1 MISDRIQQ
9 IAAAVRQDEARLR
22 AIESMPEETQRQY
35 APGIAKL
42 RRRIYEERAAIGTTP
57 DDTEAWAKWLL
68 DDFPYHEHPE
78 SIRQTINQHLEKVE
92 QARDACD
99 VDTMQAA
106 QRRLEQ
112 IIEEALRPTQLR
124 LDDTEAAAGLP
135 GGGLKSLWG

>member
-22 AIESMPEETQRQY
+22 AIEAMPEETQRQY

-42 RRRIYEERAAIGTTP
+42 LRRIYEERAAIGTTP

-78 SIRQTINQHLEKVE
+78 SMRQTINRYLEEVE
-92 QARDACD
+92 RSREACD
-99 VDTMQAA
+99 VGAMHVA
-106 QRRLEQ
+106 QRGLEQ
-112 IIEEALRPTQLR
+112 IVEEALRPTQLR
-124 LDDTEAAAGLP
+124 LDDAAAAGLP
-135 GGGLKSLWG
+135 GGGLKSVWG